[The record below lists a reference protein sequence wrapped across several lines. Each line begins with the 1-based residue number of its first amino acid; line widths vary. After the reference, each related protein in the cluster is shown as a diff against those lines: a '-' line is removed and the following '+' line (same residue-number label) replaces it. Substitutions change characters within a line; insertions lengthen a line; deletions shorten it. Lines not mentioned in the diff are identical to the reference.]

1 MITMRTVSS
10 LCPPP
15 RRFLVYAA
23 GVGLWALGA
32 SGALG
37 LSACV
42 SRAQPTASFS
52 GISQKSTDVNAIEV
66 FQGPPPPRPWDDVG
80 TVEVTCPADAYAS
93 GHGSLDIEG
102 SCSMESAIK
111 LAREKLAEVG
121 ADGMYAISTNSMG
134 GGRLLGLSATAFRYQ
149 GGPRP
154 RAPQPRPEAPVDLSG
169 KPVLVVHGAGG
180 AVTPPTPPPSV
191 TQAPSPSTS
200 SGGTSAGGKIPVEE
214 RLRRLQE
221 LRDKGLISPEDFEKK
236 KAEILRDL

>member
-1 MITMRTVSS
+1 M
-10 LCPPP
+10 C
-15 RRFLVYAA
+15 AA
-23 GVGLWALGA
+23 GAGLFLAGLG
-32 SGALG
+32 G
-37 LSACV
+37 LVACV
-42 SRAQPTASFS
+42 SRAQPTTTFS
-52 GISQKSTDVNAIEV
+52 GIPQKPTDVNAIEV

-102 SCSMESAIK
+102 SCTMESAIK

-154 RAPQPRPEAPVDLSG
+154 RAPQPRPEPPVDLSG

-180 AVTPPTPPPSV
+180 AVTSPTPQPAVTPAPVPS
-191 TQAPSPSTS
+191 SPGST
-200 SGGTSAGGKIPVEE
+200 AGGKIPVEE